1 MRWIISRLL
10 LFLCALR
17 PNRSVLAHTIYINPP
32 NLLLKYTLDPIQVYK
47 IVA

>member
-17 PNRSVLAHTIYINPP
+17 PNRSVLAHTIYINLP
-32 NLLLKYTLDPIQVYK
+32 NLLLKYTLDPAQ
-47 IVA
+47 AN